1 MAGYTRQSSFTDGDV
16 ITAAHSNDEF
26 NQILAAFVNTTGHKH
41 DGTSA
46 EGPVIGLIGDP
57 GVATPLNKV
66 VVDNTNNRVGV
77 FVDAGGA
84 GSTVEQVR
92 FQDGAILP
100 VTNNDVDLG
109 SSSVKF
115 KELHLAGAAN
125 IAGTMT
131 LSGNVIVSGTLGA
144 DLIPDGD
151 NTRDIGSSSA
161 EWKDLYIDGVAYVDA
176 INFNGTAISA
186 TAAELNIM
194 DGVTAS
200 TSELNIMDGVTATT
214 SELNIMDGV
223 TATTAEINLMDG
235 GTSAGTTAV
244 AGGDGIV
251 TNDDGT
257 MRQTTVDTFD
267 TYLSQTTKTLTNK
280 TLTTPVIAEID
291 SGADITLDAT
301 ADIIL
306 DAGGANIIFKDDGT
320 SILDIANNSSD
331 VELTVSTADKN
342 FAIKG
347 TDGSSAITALDIDM
361 ALAGKATFSGDV
373 VVTGDL
379 TVTGDDITMA
389 TNTAGHMLVG
399 DGTNYNPVAIS
410 GDVTMASS
418 GAVTIASGAVE
429 GSMLDASVITGQ
441 TQETTVDTSN
451 DLVLFYDNS
460 ATALRKIPVTN
471 LVSAA
476 GGLTDVV
483 SDSSPQLGGDLDVN
497 GNDIVSASNGDISI
511 LPNGSGKVIID
522 GNGSSGG
529 VSITDGLIDIRT
541 GTGDVTK
548 VKFYCE
554 SSNAHAQ
561 TLQAQPHSAGSSAVL
576 TLPVATGTLIGTGDS
591 GTVSNGM
598 LAGSIADSKLSTIS
612 TAGKVDIGALEIDGG
627 TDIGA
632 DLVDADLL
640 IVDDGANGTERKS
653 EFTRVKKYIYS
664 AMSGDATASDAGA
677 LTIASGAVENAMLAG
692 SIADSKLNT
701 ISTAD
706 KVSIDALDI
715 DGGTDI
721 GAALTSSDLI
731 VVDDGAGGTNR
742 KAALSRLTTFM
753 NAQGFSS
760 EDPTALAI
768 ALG

>member
-16 ITAAHSNDEF
+16 ITASHSNDEF
-26 NQILAAFVNTTGHKH
+26 NQILAAFVNTSGHKH
-41 DGTSA
+41 DGTAA

-84 GSTVEQVR
+84 GSTVEQIR

-100 VTNNDVDLG
+100 VTTNDVDIG
-109 SSSVKF
+109 SSSLKF

-151 NTRDIGSSSA
+151 NTRDIGSTSA
-161 EWKDLYIDGVAYVDA
+161 EWKDLFIDGTAHLDA
-176 INFNGTAISA
+176 INFNGTLISA
-186 TAAELNIM
+186 TAAEINIL

-223 TATTAEINLMDG
+223 TATTAEVNLMDG
-235 GTSAGTTAV
+235 GTTAGTTAV

-251 TNDDGT
+251 TNDGGT

-291 SGADITLDAT
+291 NASDITLDAGG
-301 ADIIL
+301 DIIL
-306 DAGGANIIFKDDGT
+306 DAGGANIVFKDDGT

-441 TQETTVDTSN
+441 TQETTVDTTN

-460 ATALRKIPVTN
+460 ATALRKVPVTN
-471 LVSAA
+471 LISAA
-476 GGLTDVV
+476 GGLSDVV
-483 SDSSPQLGGDLDVN
+483 SDTSPQLGGDLDVN
-497 GNDIVSASNGDISI
+497 GNDIVSVSNGDINL

-561 TLQAQPHSAGSSAVL
+561 TLQAAPHSAASSAVVV
-576 TLPVATGTLIGTGDS
+576 LPTASGTLIGSGDS

-653 EFTRVKKYIYS
+653 EFTRVKKYIYA

-677 LTIASGAVENAMLAG
+677 LTIANDAVESGMLNDDIISGQTELASGLADTDELLVSDAGTIKRMDLSVVKTYLVNA
-692 SIADSKLNT
+692 
-701 ISTAD
+701 
-706 KVSIDALDI
+706 
-715 DGGTDI
+715 
-721 GAALTSSDLI
+721 
-731 VVDDGAGGTNR
+731 
-742 KAALSRLTTFM
+742 
-753 NAQGFSS
+753 GFSS